1 MVRKESEVNEE
12 ARDSEE
18 ELQAWSLLKEGEHGQ

>member
-12 ARDSEE
+12 LDSEE